1 MNGSRED
8 HPTPAGARPSCTG
21 GIKRT
26 NQPINQPTHVAGPG
40 KIIPHTDRA
49 GAPKGNTSQD
59 LTPRRQ
65 AEPFRSTGAQ
75 RVSSDQTKVS
85 MFPLSPRQV
94 RAPERTTASASL
106 PTRFSLLRCVCWL
119 IHWLV
124 GPRASEPPSRPLRG
138 RQVSST
144 PIAEFGVQ
152 GFLGDRNALPPTH
165 IYMVGGWRIGRPIF
179 VKIREFGNVDFAFSI
194 RQPPTNQW
202 KLGLV
207 DVSCMAGKA
216 NEQDSRSTIPLLVP
230 LTPVPALVS

>member
-138 RQVSST
+138 PQVSST
-144 PIAEFGVQ
+144 PTAEFGVQ
-152 GFLGDRNALPPTH
+152 GHLGDRNALPPPQIWECRIRILHPPTADQPMETRLSGCFVH
-165 IYMVGGWRIGRPIF
+165 GGQGER
-179 VKIREFGNVDFAFSI
+179 A
-194 RQPPTNQW
+194 RQPVDHTSIGTPDARSSF
-202 KLGLV
+202 GLLRLA
-207 DVSCMAGKA
+207 S
-216 NEQDSRSTIPLLVP
+216 
-230 LTPVPALVS
+230 